1 MDVSDRYNQVAER
14 IRLNLPGV
22 VTRTQFFDPMTNP

>member
-14 IRLNLPGV
+14 IRLNLTGV
-22 VTRTQFFDPMTNP
+22 VIRTQFSDQMTNP